1 MKMRLAALF
10 AIAVLSACAG
20 PRAPA
25 WQTGAQAS
33 LERFRVHYLDG
44 ASARARRDFNEA
56 MSQLG
61 STGRLDL
68 AARAE
73 LLRCAVA
80 TAALDFDACAGFAA
94 RQADATK
101 EDRAYGQ
108 FVTGQWQQLDAT
120 RLPVRYRRVLEAR
133 DEPAQNAAAAA
144 IEDPLSR
151 LVASGAL
158 FRMGRLS
165 GDGLDTA
172 IATASAQG
180 FRRPLLALL
189 TVQAR
194 RAESAGDAAAI
205 ESIRR
210 RIDLLQGPVTAD

>member
-1 MKMRLAALF
+1 MKSALAALF
-10 AIAVLSACAG
+10 AIAALCACAG
-20 PRAPA
+20 PRAPV

-73 LLRCAVA
+73 LLRCAVG
-80 TAALDFDACAGFAA
+80 TAALDFDACAGFSA
-94 RQADATK
+94 RQMDASD

-108 FVTGQWQQLDAT
+108 FVTGQWQQVDAT
-120 RLPVRYRRVLEAR
+120 RLPARYGRVLEAR
-133 DEPAQNAAAAA
+133 DETAQNAAAAA

-151 LVASGAL
+151 LVASGA
-158 FRMGRLS
+158 
-165 GDGLDTA
+165 
-172 IATASAQG
+172 
-180 FRRPLLALL
+180 
-189 TVQAR
+189 
-194 RAESAGDAAAI
+194 
-205 ESIRR
+205 
-210 RIDLLQGPVTAD
+210 